1 MSDAKSD
8 TKKKQSRSS
17 TSGSGRQR
25 VPQGMYQSIESLPPV
40 LPVFPLP
47 GVLLLPRAQL
57 PLNIFESRYLA
68 LVHDARARGLPI
80 GVIQPLQERISNT
93 TLSADRDMEEAL
105 QAQDVPRL
113 YATGCAGAITSWE
126 EAGDGRIIVVLT
138 GICRFTLREEL
149 EVDTPYRQCAVDY
162 HGFALDLREGHGE
175 DKVNRKLLLE
185 TLEKYLSHHDMQADW
200 DAIHD
205 SSNEQLVNSLAMIS
219 PFGIRERQALLEA
232 DSLDSRNR
240 ILIGL
245 TEMDLIGQGMMTDN
259 GGDPPPTH

>member
-1 MSDAKSD
+1 MGD
-8 TKKKQSRSS
+8 TKKEK
-17 TSGSGRQR
+17 GH
-25 VPQGMYQSIESLPPV
+25 QGMYQDIENLPSV

-47 GVLLLPRAQL
+47 GALLLPRGQL

-80 GVIQPLQERISNT
+80 GIIQPLQERISTNA
-93 TLSADRDMEEAL
+93 LFLGRDMEDAL
-105 QAQDVPRL
+105 PSQDAPRL
-113 YATGCAGAITSWE
+113 YAIGCAGAITSWTE
-126 EAGDGRIIVVLT
+126 TEDGRILLVLT

-162 HGFALDLREGHGE
+162 RGFALDLHEGYGE

-205 SSNEQLVNSLAMIS
+205 SSNEQLVNSLSMIG

-245 TEMDLIGQGMMTDN
+245 TEMDLMGQGSWMDN
-259 GGDPPPTH
+259 GGDTPPTH